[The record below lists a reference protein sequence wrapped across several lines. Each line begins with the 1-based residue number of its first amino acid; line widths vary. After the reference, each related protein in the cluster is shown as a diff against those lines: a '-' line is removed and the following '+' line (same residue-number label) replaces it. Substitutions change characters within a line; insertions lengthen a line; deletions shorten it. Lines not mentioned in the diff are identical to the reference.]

1 MLGGGEGGE
10 AGSYTP
16 SISFLNLI
24 SFGFSAGAGNVFGMF
39 QIAGKKF
46 CDNFCRIIRSLDVS
60 RSPFT
65 VLFDNGTRCVA
76 RWSPRCGRYR
86 FVQSL
91 SGSDPSVGRVLPSG
105 GYGSFG
111 EFLDANGLR

>member
-1 MLGGGEGGE
+1 
-10 AGSYTP
+10 
-16 SISFLNLI
+16 
-24 SFGFSAGAGNVFGMF
+24 
-39 QIAGKKF
+39 
-46 CDNFCRIIRSLDVS
+46 VS